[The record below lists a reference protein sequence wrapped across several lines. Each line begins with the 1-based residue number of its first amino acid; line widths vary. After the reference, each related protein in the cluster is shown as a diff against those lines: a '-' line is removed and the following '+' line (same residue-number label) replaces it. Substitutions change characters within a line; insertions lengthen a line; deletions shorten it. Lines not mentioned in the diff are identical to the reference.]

1 MHHTLFPHL
10 SGVRDGHVCLFL
22 QPIVLR
28 SSLLVFLFLFSSHT
42 FNHLLFNLLRSEV
55 KSIERELVFTTDEES
70 GARKRSTQ
78 RVTLANAFQKRGTRR
93 QLTKVMTRTFRRLA
107 THEKGKSMC
116 RKGRK
121 VQYLREKTDLFEKVK
136 SYSPL
141 LIMAKTQGSSHFGPN
156 LSSLTSLIEIF
167 LTLISIGYYPSW
179 SVKRDF
185 HKPVKIWVL

>member
-1 MHHTLFPHL
+1 MRSKEKIDAASDSCECFP
-10 SGVRDGHVCLFL
+10 
-22 QPIVLR
+22 
-28 SSLLVFLFLFSSHT
+28 
-42 FNHLLFNLLRSEV
+42 E
-55 KSIERELVFTTDEES
+55 
-70 GARKRSTQ
+70 A
-78 RVTLANAFQKRGTRR
+78 GTRR